1 MTTSTFQRAL
11 PRWRKLLI
19 NRSTVAPLSSYAAVS
34 HSYSSSQ
41 SGGTIGGQFGCQYQW
56 GWFVLGGEWDANWAG
71 VKDDNT
77 FAYTAAATN
86 NVWFPRQEWTHT
98 QMDWFT
104 TARVRVGA
112 AWWDRVLVYAT
123 GGLAMAS
130 VDSYTH
136 VAFNN
141 GNNPFFIPQYFGA
154 YRESRIGWT
163 VGGGIEWAFAQN
175 WTAKAEF
182 LYIDLGSDD
191 YISPR
196 TSYNGT
202 TDTRVWASSVDTQ
215 AYVARVGINYLF
227 HLGPVVADDESGD
240 GDDGRIGEAADVDR
254 PRGGAAELEEFLG
267 GFSTLHE
274 LRMLFDPDVSAVVCE
289 HQAGQC
295 RGHPTAELRL
305 AKCKPRKTDQ

>member
-1 MTTSTFQRAL
+1 MKRILLASVAALGLAGTASAADLAVRAAPVPVPLFTWTGCYLGINGGWIGQETSYTTGRQLLAPFGDPNAATPAENAL
-11 PRWRKLLI
+11 L
-19 NRSTVAPLSSYAAVS
+19 T

-41 SGGTIGGQFGCQYQW
+41 SGGTLGGQFGCQYQW

-86 NVWFPRQEWTHT
+86 NVWSPRQEWTHT

-136 VAFNN
+136 VAFND
-141 GNNPFFIPQYFGA
+141 GTNPFFIPQHFGA

-163 VGGGIEWAFAQN
+163 VGGGIEWAFAAN

-196 TSYNGT
+196 TTFNGT

-227 HLGPVVADDESGD
+227 HLGPVVA
-240 GDDGRIGEAADVDR
+240 
-254 PRGGAAELEEFLG
+254 P
-267 GFSTLHE
+267 
-274 LRMLFDPDVSAVVCE
+274 VV
-289 HQAGQC
+289 A
-295 RGHPTAELRL
+295 RY
-305 AKCKPRKTDQ
+305 

>member
-1 MTTSTFQRAL
+1 MKRILLASVAALGLAGTASAADLAVRAAPVPVPLFTWTGCYLGINGGWIGQETSYTTGRQLLAPFGDPNAATPAENAL
-11 PRWRKLLI
+11 L
-19 NRSTVAPLSSYAAVS
+19 T

-41 SGGTIGGQFGCQYQW
+41 SGGTLGGQFGCQYQW

-86 NVWFPRQEWTHT
+86 NVWSPRQEWTHT

-136 VAFNN
+136 VAFND
-141 GNNPFFIPQYFGA
+141 GTNPFFIPQYFGA

-163 VGGGIEWAFAQN
+163 VGGGIEWAFAAN

-196 TSYNGT
+196 TTFNGT

-227 HLGPVVADDESGD
+227 HLGPVVA
-240 GDDGRIGEAADVDR
+240 
-254 PRGGAAELEEFLG
+254 P
-267 GFSTLHE
+267 
-274 LRMLFDPDVSAVVCE
+274 VV
-289 HQAGQC
+289 A
-295 RGHPTAELRL
+295 RY
-305 AKCKPRKTDQ
+305 

>member
-1 MTTSTFQRAL
+1 MKRILLASVAALGLAGTASAADLAVRAAPVPVPLFTWTGCYLGINGGWIGQETSYTTGRQLLAPFGDPDAATPAENAL
-11 PRWRKLLI
+11 L
-19 NRSTVAPLSSYAAVS
+19 A

-71 VKDDNT
+71 VKDDN
-77 FAYTAAATN
+77 FFSYSAAATN

-163 VGGGIEWAFAQN
+163 VGGGIEWAFAAN

-196 TSYNGT
+196 TTFNGT

-227 HLGPVVADDESGD
+227 HLGPAVAPVVA
-240 GDDGRIGEAADVDR
+240 RY
-254 PRGGAAELEEFLG
+254 
-267 GFSTLHE
+267 
-274 LRMLFDPDVSAVVCE
+274 
-289 HQAGQC
+289 
-295 RGHPTAELRL
+295 
-305 AKCKPRKTDQ
+305 

>member
-1 MTTSTFQRAL
+1 MKRILLASVAALGLAGTASAADLAVRAAPVPVPLFTWTGCYLGINGGWIGQETSYTTGRQLLAPFGDPNAATPAENAL
-11 PRWRKLLI
+11 L
-19 NRSTVAPLSSYAAVS
+19 T

-41 SGGTIGGQFGCQYQW
+41 SGGTLGGQFGCQYQW

-191 YISPR
+191 YVSPR
-196 TSYNGT
+196 TSFNGT

-227 HLGPVVADDESGD
+227 HLGPAVAPVVA
-240 GDDGRIGEAADVDR
+240 RY
-254 PRGGAAELEEFLG
+254 
-267 GFSTLHE
+267 
-274 LRMLFDPDVSAVVCE
+274 
-289 HQAGQC
+289 
-295 RGHPTAELRL
+295 
-305 AKCKPRKTDQ
+305 